1 MRRGS
6 DGQGGL
12 FSIELNSQS
21 PKGSDASYTVA
32 FEDRGDAHNFCFLL
46 ESCFEDQDDFTA
58 NAAPLPNK
66 VRISEHKISM
76 RNT

>member
-12 FSIELNSQS
+12 FSIELNSHSQNQ
-21 PKGSDASYTVA
+21 SDASYTVA
-32 FEDRGDAHNFCFLL
+32 FEDRVDASNFCFLL
-46 ESCFEDQDDFTA
+46 ESCFEDQDDFRA

-66 VRISEHKISM
+66 VRTLI
-76 RNT
+76 